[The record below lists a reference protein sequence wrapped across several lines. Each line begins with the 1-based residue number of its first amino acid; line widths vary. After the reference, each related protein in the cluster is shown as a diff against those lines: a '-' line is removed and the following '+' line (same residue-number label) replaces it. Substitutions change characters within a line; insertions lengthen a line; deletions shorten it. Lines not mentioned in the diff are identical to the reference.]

1 MSTDM
6 DAMPLHFKRHDLVEV
21 KGERGYVNCICIATP
36 NHLHKHTPT
45 SYFTLTIE
53 GTHNTDRQVNV
64 LVFRPDWS
72 KVKLIKS
79 YVEPSKQ
86 NNDLN
91 VQRDSACSHE
101 EHAEGTLLGIR

>member
-1 MSTDM
+1 M
-6 DAMPLHFKRHDLVEV
+6 
-21 KGERGYVNCICIATP
+21 YVNCICIATP

-101 EHAEGTLLGIR
+101 EHAEGTLLGI

>member
-1 MSTDM
+1 M

-21 KGERGYVNCICIATP
+21 RGDRGYVNCICIATP

-86 NNDLN
+86 NNHSSTWTGID
-91 VQRDSACSHE
+91 RSHE
-101 EHAEGTLLGIR
+101 DHAEGTLVEL

>member
-1 MSTDM
+1 MN
-6 DAMPLHFKRHDLVEV
+6 AMPLHFKRHDLVEV
-21 KGERGYVNCICIATP
+21 KGDRGYVNCICIATP

-86 NNDLN
+86 DSHLN
-91 VQRDSACSHE
+91 LEGGSEHSHE
-101 EHAEGTLLGIR
+101 KYAEGALLEL